1 MDGRGEV
8 ETLAET
14 PDEEPLHKRLP
25 SRSLD
30 REIDGDAEERISKSI
45 VRRGFSGDDMS

>member
-1 MDGRGEV
+1 MDGQEEV
-8 ETLAET
+8 GTLTET

-30 REIDGDAEERISKSI
+30 REIDRDAEERISKPI